1 MHAHLTISLDFALNP
16 RSLPALQTSRTLT
29 MKGLVNVILGNIAAL
44 SIPAQ
49 DGRTRVRITTETS
62 SNTFQSIWGVT
73 VAAVVEG
80 VLGVGVEVE
89 EVRFQGGVG

>member
-1 MHAHLTISLDFALNP
+1 
-16 RSLPALQTSRTLT
+16 

-49 DGRTRVRITTETS
+49 DGRTRVRIITETS

-73 VAAVVEG
+73 VAGVVEG
-80 VLGVGVEVE
+80 VLEVGVEVE

>member
-1 MHAHLTISLDFALNP
+1 MHAHLTISLDFVLNP
-16 RSLPALQTSRTLT
+16 RSFPALQTSRTLT
-29 MKGLVNVILGNIAAL
+29 KKGLVNAILGNTAAL

-49 DGRTRVRITTETS
+49 DGRTRVRIITETS
-62 SNTFQSIWGVT
+62 LNTFQSIWGVT

-80 VLGVGVEVE
+80 ALEVGVEVE